1 MNSSLETVASF
12 VWGGK
17 IEAINFNPG
26 STTADVLFLKPED
39 CMKYYHETSNGV
51 PLPDQPN
58 RYIEVALHSDAD
70 PVHDRVRGFIE
81 RDMTRVVF
89 ATNIPTNLG
98 LKFFENVAK
107 GGKNELAVE
116 KIRVGRFGK
125 NRAVEFRMGSIHGK
139 IIHAVLF
146 PFAKSMLT
154 AVSDAI
160 KLMGALERDDDLE
173 PFNKY
178 YGHDPCESATGYH
191 KD

>member
-17 IEAINFNPG
+17 VESINFKPG

-39 CMKYYHETSNGV
+39 CMKYYHATSNGV
-51 PLPDQPN
+51 PFPDQPK
-58 RYIEVALHSDAD
+58 RFIDVTLHADAD

-81 RDMTRVVF
+81 HDVTRVVYV
-89 ATNIPTNLG
+89 TNIPTNLG

-107 GGKNELAVE
+107 GGKHELSVE
-116 KIRVGRFGK
+116 KIRVGHFGK
-125 NRAVEFRMGSIHGK
+125 NRSVEFRMGSICGQFFHS
-139 IIHAVLF
+139 ILF

-154 AVSDAI
+154 AVLDAI
-160 KLMGALERDDDLE
+160 KLMSTLERDDDLE

-178 YGHDPCESATGYH
+178 YGADPCESATGYH